1 MVGFSEEKTWKGFI
15 LIYLISVH
23 CMRYDYSK
31 HSLEKMALRGI
42 SQEQVD
48 MTIKSFDKCL
58 TESEGQYVY
67 QKVFSLNKESYLI
80 RVFINKDKDPP
91 LIKTVYKTSKIDKY
105 Q

>member
-1 MVGFSEEKTWKGFI
+1 MK
-15 LIYLISVH
+15 YN
-23 CMRYDYSK
+23 YSK
-31 HSLEKMALRGI
+31 HSLEQMALRGI

-48 MTIKSFDKCL
+48 LTIKSFDKCL

-67 QKVFSLNKESYLI
+67 QKIFVFDKESYLI
-80 RVFINKDKDPP
+80 RVFINKDKEPP